1 MFCLKSLSCHRGN
14 KVFNGYKSL
23 HSMIQLQK
31 SKVVLRDEEIYMILY
46 MYLYCTV
53 QVHCTLYWTLLQ
65 FTVSDDKAVSV
76 HLILP
81 RDNAMIIW

>member
-1 MFCLKSLSCHRGN
+1 MFCLKSLLCHRGN

-53 QVHCTLYWTLLQ
+53 QVHCTLY
-65 FTVSDDKAVSV
+65 
-76 HLILP
+76 
-81 RDNAMIIW
+81 